1 MKGTKFTFGDQP
13 TNIDLTATLSNAY
26 RRGGIDDFTLTE
38 DDLEVYETEYQTS
51 SATILMIDDDADLT
65 AALKILLEGKGHRF
79 HTAANGELGLRRV
92 KETSPDLI
100 ILDVM
105 MDTRTEGF
113 HVSLRL
119 RDRSPESEFAPW
131 REVPILMLTSIHE
144 STRLRFGPDED
155 YLPVN
160 ALLEKSVRFDV
171 ILEKAEELL
180 KAPRASQV

>member
-1 MKGTKFTFGDQP
+1 M
-13 TNIDLTATLSNAY
+13 
-26 RRGGIDDFTLTE
+26 
-38 DDLEVYETEYQTS
+38 
-51 SATILMIDDDADLT
+51 ATILMIDDDTDFVT
-65 AALKILLEGKGHRF
+65 GMRILLESRGHKF
-79 HTAANGELGLRRV
+79 VAAFSGDEGLARV
-92 KETSPDLI
+92 KEVNPDLI

-119 RDRSPESEFAPW
+119 RDRSPDAEFAPW

-171 ILEKAEELL
+171 VLQKAEELL
-180 KAPRASQV
+180 KTPRASQV